1 LAKREEYDVFEVV
14 FRIAAL
20 VESDEQGQRVFK
32 IYEHAVPVTAG
43 EFTSVLETLYQ
54 QEVYPMLK
62 AGDSVTIRAHLDFPF
77 PPRDVERTLRFREDQ
92 QFEGEGVPKPT
103 PDLLLLASAVYEPFI
118 QKVNFGEVLTVEFD
132 VQRS

>member
-1 LAKREEYDVFEVV
+1 MFEVV

-20 VESDEQGQRVFK
+20 IESDEQGQRVFK
-32 IYEHAVPVTAG
+32 VYENVAPATAG
-43 EFTSVLETLYQ
+43 EFTSLLEKVYQ

-77 PPRDVERTLRFREDQ
+77 PSRDVERTLRFREDQ

-118 QKVNFGEVLTVEFD
+118 QKVNFGDVLTVEFD
-132 VQRS
+132 VQRP

>member
-1 LAKREEYDVFEVV
+1 MFEVV

-32 IYEHAVPVTAG
+32 VYENVAPATAG
-43 EFTSVLETLYQ
+43 EFTSLLEKVYQ

-62 AGDSVTIRAHLDFPF
+62 AGDSVTIRAHLDF

-118 QKVNFGEVLTVEFD
+118 QKVNFGDVLTVEFD
-132 VQRS
+132 VQRP